1 MIYIIILMY
10 FLGSFMAYISLKGDN
25 IEKSEKILW
34 VAFWPF
40 LTMYALCFG
49 LGIWVYTKIKRT
61 EVKF

>member
-34 VAFWPF
+34 VAFLAFSDNVCTVFRTWY
-40 LTMYALCFG
+40 LG
-49 LGIWVYTKIKRT
+49 LH
-61 EVKF
+61 